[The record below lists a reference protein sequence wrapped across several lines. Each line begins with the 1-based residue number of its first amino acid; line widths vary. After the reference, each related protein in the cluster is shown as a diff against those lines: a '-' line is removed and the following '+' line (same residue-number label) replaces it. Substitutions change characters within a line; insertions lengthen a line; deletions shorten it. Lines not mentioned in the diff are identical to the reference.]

1 MMRETF
7 DHIRDRQQR
16 VRAIVDAVREDWRG
30 EPRAEIAAELARRLA
45 AAGVPELPE
54 DVELKAGLI
63 ADLPRTLVGM
73 GAALMR
79 VVAGRP
85 GPAGLRRESRHLDG
99 ATWISVRVSDE
110 PLAQRTLRIYSATLP
125 GGLDAMYIG
134 RIVALPG
141 DEVAVFLG
149 STFIGL
155 LPPER
160 AQMVHPV
167 AAETDAADLQLKV
180 KGRIAGVDGARTLNV
195 ALP

>member
-1 MMRETF
+1 MMREAF

-16 VRAIVDAVREDWRG
+16 VRAVVDSVRAERRG

-63 ADLPRTLVGM
+63 PDLPRTLLGM
-73 GAALMR
+73 GAALVR
-79 VVAGRP
+79 VVTGRP
-85 GPAGLRRESRHLDG
+85 GPAGLRRDSRHLDG
-99 ATWISVRVSDE
+99 VIWISVRVSDE
-110 PLAQRTLRIYSATLP
+110 PLSQRTLRIYSATLP
-125 GGLDAMYIG
+125 GSADAMYIG

-155 LPPER
+155 LPSEP
-160 AQMVHPV
+160 AQVVHPV

-180 KGRIAGVDGARTLNV
+180 KGRIAGADGARTLEV
-195 ALP
+195 SLP